1 MCRGS
6 GRVDTSVYNFGSIEN
21 VNEHRTTKV
30 RSKFW
35 KPEELAEYL
44 GVPIGWV
51 YDRTQANGPET
62 IPHIKL
68 GKYIRFNPDSPA
80 FQSWLS
86 THEVA
91 SQIDRKHGQT
101 YTEAEGKRRAI

>member
-1 MCRGS
+1 VSEQR
-6 GRVDTSVYNFGSIEN
+6 TSKIKS
-21 VNEHRTTKV
+21 R
-30 RSKFW
+30 FW
-35 KPEELAEYL
+35 KPEELAGYL
-44 GVPIGWV
+44 GVPLGWV
-51 YDRTQANGPET
+51 YDRTQTNGPET

-86 THEVA
+86 THEVG
-91 SQIDRKHGQT
+91 SEIDSNLNQS

>member
-1 MCRGS
+1 MS
-6 GRVDTSVYNFGSIEN
+6 EQ
-21 VNEHRTTKV
+21 RTAKV

-51 YDRTQANGPET
+51 YDRTQKSGPET

-68 GKYIRFNPDSPA
+68 GKYIRFNPESPA

-86 THEVA
+86 THEV
-91 SQIDRKHGQT
+91 SSEIDSNMGQI